1 VILRQV
7 ADRLRESLWF
17 IPGIGLILAVVAAG
31 TMLLLSNQLL
41 AAQTHLPLIFGGGP
55 EGARGMLQA
64 IASSVVTVAGVVFS
78 ITVVA
83 LQLTSTQFSP
93 RVLRNFMRDRPTQVT
108 LAIFV
113 ATITYSLLVLRTIRS
128 ADPDGSGAYVP
139 GLAVTGALLL
149 AFVSLAMLIY
159 FIHHIGMRIQVSS
172 IIESVTAETLGTIEG
187 LHRELERLRE
197 QGGREVAGA
206 PGAATASVAPDAR
219 TVPARRS
226 GYLQYTDLGAL
237 LRLAHDEGLRLAL
250 LVPPGGWVQE
260 HAPLFAVERLEGREN
275 EADDDARRQLEGRLC
290 DNVGLGSQRSMRQD
304 VGFGVQQLVDICV
317 RALSPGINDPTTA
330 TQCIDRLT
338 QVLVAVG
345 RRDDPPV
352 MLADADGVPRLAPR
366 LPDFDAL
373 LRQAFEQV
381 RHFGSGTPVVMRH
394 LALSLATLHAALP
407 PERHGPIRR
416 EAERVASAGEELTG
430 IDGREVAA
438 PLAGIIGPR

>member
-1 VILRQV
+1 VILRQA

-17 IPGIGLILAVVAAG
+17 IPGLGLILAVVAAAI
-31 TMLLLSNQLL
+31 MLLISNQLL
-41 AAQTHLPLIFGGGP
+41 ATQAHLPLIFGGGP

-128 ADPDGSGAYVP
+128 ADADGTGAYVP

-187 LHRELERLRE
+187 LHRELERLRD
-197 QGGREVAGA
+197 QGGGEVVAA
-206 PGAATASVAPDAR
+206 PGAASAAVAADAR

-260 HAPLFAVERLEGREN
+260 HAPLFAVEPRGDELGD
-275 EADDDARRQLEGRLC
+275 EARQQLDEHLC

-317 RALSPGINDPTTA
+317 KALSPGINDPTTA

-345 RRDDPPV
+345 RQDDPPV
-352 MLADADGVPRLAPR
+352 ILTDADGVPRLAPR
-366 LPDFDAL
+366 LPNFDAL
-373 LRQAFEQV
+373 LRQGFEQV
-381 RHFGSGTPVVMRH
+381 RHFGSGMPVVLRH
-394 LALSLATLHAALP
+394 LALSLATLKAALP
-407 PERHGPIRR
+407 SQRHGPIRR
-416 EAERVASAGEELTG
+416 EAERVASAAEALTG

-438 PLAGIIGPR
+438 PLAGIIDPR

>member
-1 VILRQV
+1 MILRQV

-17 IPGIGLILAVVAAG
+17 IPGIGLILAVIAAAF
-31 TMLLLSNQLL
+31 MLLLSNQLL
-41 AAQTHLPLIFGGGP
+41 AAQAHLPLIFGGGP

-128 ADPDGSGAYVP
+128 ADADGSGAYVP

-197 QGGREVAGA
+197 QDGREVGGA
-206 PGAATASVAPDAR
+206 PGAATASVGPDAR
-219 TVPARRS
+219 SVPARRS

-260 HAPLFAVERLEGREN
+260 HAPLFAVERPGDQ
-275 EADDDARRQLEGRLC
+275 ADDDARRQLDERLC
-290 DNVGLGSQRSMRQD
+290 DSIGLGSQRSMRQD

-317 RALSPGINDPTTA
+317 KALSPGINDPTTA

-338 QVLVAVG
+338 QVLVAAG
-345 RRDDPPV
+345 RREDPPV

-373 LRQAFEQV
+373 LRQAVEQV

-407 PERHGPIRR
+407 PERHEPIRR
-416 EAERVASAGEELTG
+416 EAERVASAAKELTG
-430 IDGREVAA
+430 VDGREVAA
-438 PLAGIIGPR
+438 PLAGLIGPR

>member
-1 VILRQV
+1 MILRQA

-17 IPGIGLILAVVAAG
+17 IPGLGLILAVVAAAI
-31 TMLLLSNQLL
+31 MLLISNQLL
-41 AAQTHLPLIFGGGP
+41 ATQAHLPLIFGGGP

-128 ADPDGSGAYVP
+128 ADADGTGAYVP

-187 LHRELERLRE
+187 LHRELERLRD
-197 QGGREVAGA
+197 QGGGEVVAA
-206 PGAATASVAPDAR
+206 PGAASAAVAADAR

-260 HAPLFAVERLEGREN
+260 HAPLFAVEPRDDELGD
-275 EADDDARRQLEGRLC
+275 EARQQLDEHLC

-317 RALSPGINDPTTA
+317 KALSPGINDPTTA

-345 RRDDPPV
+345 RQDDPPV
-352 MLADADGVPRLAPR
+352 ILTDADGVPRLAPR
-366 LPDFDAL
+366 LPNFDAL
-373 LRQAFEQV
+373 LRQGFEQV
-381 RHFGSGTPVVMRH
+381 RHFGSGMPVVLRH
-394 LALSLATLHAALP
+394 LALSLATLKAALP
-407 PERHGPIRR
+407 SQRHGPIRR
-416 EAERVASAGEELTG
+416 EAERVASAAEALTG

-438 PLAGIIGPR
+438 PLAGIIDPR